1 MAKRIPRYTKYSI
14 RLNSGC
20 YKVYRHIGKVKRVI
34 LHALQAGWD
43 IDAIVDTE
51 YNRHLKDGSY
61 AWVYTGTSLIYH
73 QNGKTYFK
81 QLKRS
86 EW

>member
-1 MAKRIPRYTKYSI
+1 MAKRKPRYTKYSI

-43 IDAIVDTE
+43 IQAIVDIE

-61 AWVYTGTSLIYH
+61 AWVYTGTALIH
-73 QNGKTYFK
+73 RHNGYTYYK
-81 QLKRS
+81 QLRRS
-86 EW
+86 KW